1 MKRAWQ
7 EPLAPSAE
15 RFAVTRF
22 EESEGPEAVL
32 ALDALARET
41 MGGSGVSIAEE
52 LGRPWSR
59 IWVARGGPGDPS
71 APIGFLLAWHVA
83 DELHVLDVGTQPALR
98 RLGVARAI
106 LDEALRYARAHQIR
120 VLLLEVR
127 RGNVAAIR
135 LYRGLGFT
143 ALGVRR
149 GYYSDNGEDAI
160 EMILGLDPATGRALP
175 ALDEIIIDDAG
186 SRS

>member
-1 MKRAWQ
+1 MKRAW
-7 EPLAPSAE
+7 EAPLAPSAE

-22 EESEGPEAVL
+22 SESEGLEAVL

-41 MGGSGVSIAEE
+41 MGGSGVAIQEE
-52 LGRPWSR
+52 LARPWSR
-59 IWVARGGPGDPS
+59 IWVARGGLFDPG
-71 APIGFLLAWHVA
+71 APIAFLLAWHVA
-83 DELHVLDVGTQPALR
+83 DELHVLDVGTLPALR

-106 LDEALRYARAHQIR
+106 MHEALCYARAEKIR

-127 RGNVAAIR
+127 RSNVAAIR

-149 GYYSDNGEDAI
+149 GYYSDNGEDAV
-160 EMILGLDPATGRALP
+160 EMILGLDPETGRALP
-175 ALDEIIIDDAG
+175 ALDEIAIDG
-186 SRS
+186 